1 MGQLVYNGSSYPFQ
15 WFRTDDFYSVRL
27 PRQPVPNP
35 LVPPSTLLSLRPS
48 QPLPPSDP
56 PRTFMARKLLRLPLL
71 KRGE

>member
-1 MGQLVYNGSSYPFQ
+1 MGQLACNGSGYPFQ
-15 WFRTDDFYSVRL
+15 WLFTDDFYSVRL

-35 LVPPSTLLSLRPS
+35 PVPPSTLLSLRPS

-56 PRTFMARKLLRLPLL
+56 PRTFMPRKLLPQPLL